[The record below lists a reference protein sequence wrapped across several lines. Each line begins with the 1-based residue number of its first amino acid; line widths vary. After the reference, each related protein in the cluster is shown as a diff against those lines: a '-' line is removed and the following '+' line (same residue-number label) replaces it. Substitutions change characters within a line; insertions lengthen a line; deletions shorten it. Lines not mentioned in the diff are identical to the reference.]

1 MKNIVIAVSGK
12 LGSGKDS
19 FADIAVESFGFKKIS
34 LAGLLKEEVRE
45 FLNKYGISF
54 SENNLYGSQADK
66 EELISFPESF
76 DFGNFVEENP
86 FLERKCRDIT
96 FRYLLQLWGTEYRR
110 KIDDDY
116 WINAFDKESLK
127 YDKVICSDLRFKNE
141 FRYFKSIGAPC
152 IRIYRPT
159 SFTSNT
165 SDHISE
171 IDLDDIDINEWSHFI
186 HNSASLDDYKKTCN
200 DVLTSILSGRDR

>member
-19 FADIAVESFGFKKIS
+19 FADIAVENFGFKKIS

-66 EELISFPESF
+66 EEVISFPKSLN
-76 DFGNFVEENP
+76 FGDLIEEYE
-86 FLERKCRDIT
+86 FLAGKGRGLT

-110 KIDDDY
+110 KTDDDY
-116 WINAFDKESLK
+116 WINAFDKEALK

-141 FRYFKSIGAPC
+141 FRYFKSINAPC

-159 SFTSNT
+159 SFASNT

-171 IDLDDIDINEWSHFI
+171 IDLDDIDTWDHFI
-186 HNSASLDDYKKTCN
+186 HNTTTLIDYKKTCN
-200 DVLTSILSGRDR
+200 DVLMSILSGRNK